1 MGEQGEIILQITEKL
16 TEISGSAPCKKKV
29 QKMIYLIEEKGI
41 DIGFPYKIYIY
52 GPYSADLDYKICELK
67 AEGCLDIQQS
77 NRGHML
83 KCITQP
89 GSSLISDR
97 MNEIISIFGKKNART
112 LELIATTLY
121 AERYVEHKNREN
133 IIKAVKKIK
142 GEKFPEEKITD
153 AICLLEESNYF
164 SLAY

>member
-1 MGEQGEIILQITEKL
+1 
-16 TEISGSAPCKKKV
+16 
-29 QKMIYLIEEKGI
+29 
-41 DIGFPYKIYIY
+41 
-52 GPYSADLDYKICELK
+52 
-67 AEGCLDIQQS
+67 
-77 NRGHML
+77 ML

-121 AERYVEHKNREN
+121 AERYVEHKNRET